1 MKIYWL
7 FLFLSIFSLIVFIQ
21 SVYQSVRKKN
31 SYQKTTLLFPLGIF
45 VWGDGMI
52 ISLFWFIVSG
62 LSFIYQNTRMFLIL
76 FFLFWLVR
84 AFGEAIYWIN
94 QQFSSINRNPPE
106 KLFGYFLVKNDSI
119 WFLYQLFWQMVMI
132 GALFGL
138 IKIFFFQ

>member
-1 MKIYWL
+1 MRIYWF

-31 SYQKTTLLFPLGIF
+31 SYQKTPFLFPLGIF
-45 VWGDGMI
+45 VWGDGVI
-52 ISLFWFIVSG
+52 VGLFWFVIGSIG
-62 LSFIYQNTRMFLIL
+62 FIYQDTRSFLIL

-84 AFGEAIYWIN
+84 ALGEIIYWID

-106 KLFGYFLVKNDSI
+106 RLSGYFLVKNDSI

-132 GALFGL
+132 GAIYGL
-138 IKIFFFQ
+138 IKVLK